1 MKKRRHIQTRVL
13 VTLIGMTTVIL
24 LVVGLTFN
32 LSVRGY
38 IHSRVTA
45 QLVSVSESVSSD
57 RRGGMQGNAPR
68 AGMQGDM
75 RDGTQGGMQDGMQSD
90 ASAGMQGDM
99 WDGTQGGMQGDTAS

>member
-13 VTLIGMTTVIL
+13 VTLIGMTTAIL

-57 RRGGMQGNAPR
+57 RRGGMQGNAPV
-68 AGMQGDM
+68 GMQDDVQ
-75 RDGTQGGMQDGMQSD
+75 DGTQGGM
-90 ASAGMQGDM
+90 
-99 WDGTQGGMQGDTAS
+99 